1 MLKKN
6 KSKVFI
12 TGGSG
17 LLGSNLVHWGKE
29 KYHITSTYFSFPC
42 FLKECQMEKV
52 SLIDSEE
59 CERLLIK
66 YKPDLVIHSAA
77 YTDLAGCE
85 TNKDRT
91 WQINVR
97 ATKNIAQTC
106 EKIGAKLVYISTDW
120 VFDGKKVGKYT
131 EEDQPSPINSYGQS
145 KLEGE
150 RVLSKNGN
158 WIIVRIANVY
168 GYNYALSSA
177 DSPGNPSLF
186 LNRNSWAVQTLHKLM
201 KGEIVKMPQQI
212 YQTPTLASDLAEK
225 IFEMWEMDLKG
236 LFHVCGTTC
245 VNRYEFVIQM
255 AKIFDIDP
263 DLVKPGTVDDLL
275 TTWGVDV
282 KKLPYFSQAIPVN
295 ACLNTTKL
303 KKTLGKALMGLEEGL
318 QAMKS
323 QLQEVGF
330 FG

>member
-6 KSKVFI
+6 KKKVFI
-12 TGGSG
+12 IGGSG

-42 FLKECQMEKV
+42 FLKKCQMEKV
-52 SLIDSEE
+52 SLTDNKKCKRI
-59 CERLLIK
+59 LIK
-66 YKPDLVIHSAA
+66 YKPDFVIHSAA
-77 YTDLAGCE
+77 YTDLTGCE
-85 TNKDRT
+85 TNKDRA
-91 WQINVR
+91 WQINVG

-106 EKIGAKLVYISTDW
+106 EKIGAKLVCISTDW

-131 EEDQPSPINSYGQS
+131 EEDQPSPINHYGQS

-150 RVLSKNGN
+150 RVFSKNGN
-158 WIIVRIANVY
+158 WIIARIANVY
-168 GYNYALSSA
+168 GWNYAVSTKNPL
-177 DSPGNPSLF
+177 GNHGLF
-186 LNRNSWAVQTLHKLM
+186 LNRNSWAVQILHKLM
-201 KGEIVKMPQQI
+201 TRGSVKMPRQI
-212 YQTPTLASDLAEK
+212 YQTPTLASNLAEK
-225 IFEMWEMDLKG
+225 IFEMCEMDIKG

-245 VNRYEFVIQM
+245 ANRYEFVIQM

-263 DLVKPGTVDDLL
+263 DLVKPGTVDDLV

-282 KKLPYFSQAIPVN
+282 KKLPYFSETIPAN
-295 ACLNTTKL
+295 ACLDTTKL
-303 KKTLGKALMGLEEGL
+303 KKTLGKELMALEEGL

-330 FG
+330 FD